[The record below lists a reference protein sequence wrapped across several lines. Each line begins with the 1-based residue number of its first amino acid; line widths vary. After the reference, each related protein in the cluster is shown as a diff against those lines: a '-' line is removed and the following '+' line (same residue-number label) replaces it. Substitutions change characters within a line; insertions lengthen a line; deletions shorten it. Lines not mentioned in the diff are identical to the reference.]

1 MQRRRFLALAAL
13 ALPTAGLSR
22 AQGLA
27 EVVRSVVL
35 TGKEVVPNPTPSPA
49 VAVVRLRVEGRV
61 LDLLGAVA
69 NLQGPFR
76 DYRLDPVD
84 DPALNAR
91 LTSAVHLH
99 RGPKGANGPLLQAL
113 RVEPGPDGRSA
124 VFRDRIELDLED
136 LARLRRGELY
146 LDIHTTAFR
155 GGEIRGQILV

>member
-1 MQRRRFLALAAL
+1 MRRRQFLALAAL
-13 ALPTAGLSR
+13 ALPALTRSQ
-22 AQGLA
+22 AQA
-27 EVVRSVVL
+27 TPAVVRSVVL

-49 VAVVRLRVEGRV
+49 VAVVSLRVEGRV
-61 LDLLGAVA
+61 LDILGAVA

-99 RGPKGANGPLLQAL
+99 RGPRGANGPLLQAL

-124 VFRDRIELDLED
+124 AFRDRIELGLED

-146 LDIHTTAFR
+146 FDIHTTAFR
-155 GGEIRGQILV
+155 GGEVRGQILI